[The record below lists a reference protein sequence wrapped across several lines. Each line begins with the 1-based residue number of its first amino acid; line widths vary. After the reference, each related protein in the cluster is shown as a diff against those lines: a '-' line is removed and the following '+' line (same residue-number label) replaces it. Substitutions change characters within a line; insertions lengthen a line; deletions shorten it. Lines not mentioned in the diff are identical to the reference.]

1 MTHNGLWLTPNR
13 FVDFSEAALD
23 KRALTEEIASR
34 QAAWDWSGFMGL
46 LPDPDPILRKLGG
59 GAEILEE
66 LTADAHLCSVI
77 QSRKLGTLKKEFRWA
92 PGSLSGEKPSRQ
104 AQRLCADLVA
114 DLERV
119 DLYNLVSSL
128 LDAPYYGMTAVEI
141 KWESGDGRLRIR
153 DLEAKPA
160 RWFGFDEENHP
171 RFLSLQSP
179 WDGLELPFGK
189 FVIARHFP
197 TYDNPFGLRL
207 LSRCF
212 WPAVFKKGGIKFWVT
227 LAEKYGM
234 PFLVGKYRPG
244 APLGEQQEMLS
255 KLVGMVRDACAV
267 IPQGGTV
274 EILESGKGGASAEI
288 HSGLKAAMDA
298 EMSKVIMGQTLTAEV
313 SDKGGSRAQG
323 QVHEEILEDF
333 RQGDQTLVRIAMEEM
348 AWLYGQVNAP
358 GVPTPKF
365 SWFEEEDPKATHAE
379 RDKTL
384 RETGLRF
391 RKGYYL
397 RTYGFQEDDFDLEQT
412 AQTPDSPK
420 KGAPADEEEFAQ
432 GAGFPDQ
439 AALDA
444 ALSLLPAE
452 ALQGQMETVLRPLI
466 ERIAAGESFEALQT
480 SLAET
485 YPDMETAALEEM
497 LSRAIFVAEIWGRLH
512 G

>member
-1 MTHNGLWLTPNR
+1 MSP
-13 FVDFSEAALD
+13 
-23 KRALTEEIASR
+23 
-34 QAAWDWSGFMGL
+34 
-46 LPDPDPILRKLGG
+46 
-59 GAEILEE
+59 
-66 LTADAHLCSVI
+66 
-77 QSRKLGTLKKEFRWA
+77 
-92 PGSLSGEKPSRQ
+92 
-104 AQRLCADLVA
+104 
-114 DLERV
+114 
-119 DLYNLVSSL
+119 
-128 LDAPYYGMTAVEI
+128 VEI
-141 KWESGDGRLRIR
+141 KWEAGAGRLRIR
-153 DLEAKPA
+153 DLEMKPS
-160 RWFGFDEENHP
+160 RWFGFNEENQP
-171 RFLSLQSP
+171 RFLSIRNP

-244 APLGEQQEMLS
+244 APLSEQQEMLS

-333 RQGDQTLVRIAMEEM
+333 RQGDQTLVRIAMEEI
-348 AWLYGQVNAP
+348 AWVCGQVNAP

-365 SWFEEEDPKATHAE
+365 VWFEEEEPKKEHAD

-384 RETGLRF
+384 KETGVRF
-391 RKGYYL
+391 RKSYYL
-397 RTYGFQEDDFDLEQT
+397 RTYGLQEDDFDLEGTQDKPEGKGGKKAK
-412 AQTPDSPK
+412 AQSDE
-420 KGAPADEEEFAQ
+420 EEEFAE
-432 GAGFPDQ
+432 GSGFPDQ
-439 AALDA
+439 DALDA
-444 ALSLLPAE
+444 AIE
-452 ALQGQMETVLRPLI
+452 ALSPEELQRQTEGMLAPLI
-466 ERIAAGESFEALQT
+466 EMIRAGESFEAILEA
-480 SLAET
+480 LAGD
-485 YPDMETAALEEM
+485 YPQMDAAALEEM
-497 LSRAIFVAEIWGRLH
+497 LARAIFVAEVWGRLSASAEAA
-512 G
+512 GD